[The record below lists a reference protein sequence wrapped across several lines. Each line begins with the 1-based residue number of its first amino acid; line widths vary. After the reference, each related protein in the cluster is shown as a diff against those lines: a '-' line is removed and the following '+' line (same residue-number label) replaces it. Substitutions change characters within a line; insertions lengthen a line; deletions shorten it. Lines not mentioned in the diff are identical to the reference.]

1 MIVTCTACGA
11 RHSLDALLAANCASE
26 AMRAL
31 AVITPLGRKMV
42 SYLALFRPE
51 KRSLTWE
58 RVNTLVEQIAPAIVS
73 GRAQHAGHSYAAP
86 EDVWCAA
93 IDAVLAAR
101 DAGTLRT
108 PLKSHG
114 YLLSIIATAAEKA
127 QARSEAQAEE
137 NKRRESAFRVTP
149 GATPLLD
156 AQDSGKGMMPDAI
169 KAQLAQ
175 FAMRRA
181 PKETDE
187 SEKS

>member
-1 MIVTCTACGA
+1 MIVSCPACGA

-31 AVITPLGRKMV
+31 SGITPLGRKMV
-42 SYLALFRPE
+42 AYLALFRPE

-58 RVNTLVEQIAPAIVS
+58 RVNTLVEQIAPAIVT
-73 GRAQHAGHSYAAP
+73 GRAEHAGRSYAAP

-93 IDAVLAAR
+93 IDAVVAAR

-114 YLLSIIATAAEKA
+114 YLLSIIAAAADKA
-127 QARSEAQAEE
+127 EARSEAHAEE

-149 GATPLLD
+149 GATSLLS
-156 AQDSGKGMMPDAI
+156 AQESGKGVMPDAV
-169 KAQLAQ
+169 KAQLAK
-175 FAMRRA
+175 FATRGT
-181 PKETDE
+181 PKETDD